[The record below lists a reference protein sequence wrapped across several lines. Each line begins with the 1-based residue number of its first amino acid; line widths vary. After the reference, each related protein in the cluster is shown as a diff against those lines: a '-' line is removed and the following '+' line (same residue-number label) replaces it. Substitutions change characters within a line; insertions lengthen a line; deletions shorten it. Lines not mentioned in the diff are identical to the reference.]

1 MKRFLLL
8 VLAAFFVM
16 LQFSC
21 SDEGFK
27 APSSGGDASAS
38 EKIPCI
44 VNEQCYEISRS
55 TCSLMGGTQGDSL
68 EPKIESCR
76 IPVDW
81 IEPFKLEIN
90 DSLYLDIKGI
100 VQINSDSPELT
111 LDSIYIKGSSGYN
124 ESVFAIDYEP
134 VAAEGELSYNFE
146 RVTPIDLSRD
156 DISCEDS
163 IKIAVYI
170 YAGGKSTT
178 KPVFGKVKK
187 PKIYCKDPYPIPDFT
202 CEWDPREL
210 KYGKKAVIYLQNI
223 DPGWDPNCKSRLYA
237 LSNGDTTW
245 LDSLEYTI
253 STKNGFPKMGDFSA
267 SGVVVCEDPTR
278 KGNLHKD
285 CEVLTI
291 EPVPEPIATGELSFK
306 KSDYAEGGEDFYF
319 IGTQVTKEDIES
331 SIEITNKNDVVC
343 GEIDIRITGSTA
355 AAGDTVTATAFVVCG
370 EDETEYELGNSIS
383 ATVLPN
389 PVVGECSFTNSSPSA
404 TKDGDTWLLRSSD
417 SLFLKDPVIDNY
429 GRCNV
434 EHSLTGASGSFA
446 AKDTLLLNNSGGQL
460 LNKITTRASCGSN
473 PRVTRECSEKVSVV
487 SYIDWTTCGDNKFDI
502 KKGQT
507 ILEFACDENK
517 GDYYIRCDGG
527 TRPSF
532 TLKIDGGTEGIIL
545 NGGDNGYNV
554 PNLQTIKEGDLYR
567 YPKSILVDTKEES
580 LKCTIW

>member
-8 VLAAFFVM
+8 FLAAVFAM
-16 LQFSC
+16 LPFSC
-21 SDEGFK
+21 SNEGFK
-27 APSSGGDASAS
+27 APSPGGDAGSK

-44 VNEQCYEISRS
+44 VDDQCYEISRS
-55 TCSLMGGTQGDSL
+55 TCSLMDGTPGDSL
-68 EPKIESCR
+68 KPIVESCS

-81 IEPFKLEIN
+81 IEPFKLVIN
-90 DSLYLDIKGI
+90 DSLYLEIKGI
-100 VQINSDSPELT
+100 VKISSDSPEIT
-111 LDSIYIKGSSGYN
+111 FDKIYIEGSSGDN

-134 VAAEGELSYNFE
+134 VAAGDSSYNFE

-187 PKIYCKDPYPIPDFT
+187 PKIYCKDPYPINIT
-202 CEWDPREL
+202 CKWDPGEL
-210 KYGKKAVIYLQNI
+210 KYGKKAVLHFSN
-223 DPGWDPNCKSRLYA
+223 WDSNCKGRLYT

-245 LDSLEYTI
+245 LNDLEEYTI
-253 STKNGFPKMGDFSA
+253 STKNGFPKTGDFLA
-267 SGVVVCEDPTR
+267 RGVVVCEDPTR
-278 KGNLHKD
+278 KSTLHKD
-285 CEVLTI
+285 CDVLKI
-291 EPVPEPIATGELSFK
+291 DSVPEPTATGELSFK

-319 IGTQVTKEDIES
+319 IGTQVTEEDIES
-331 SIEITNKNDVVC
+331 SIEITNKNDVEC
-343 GEIDIRITGSTA
+343 GKIDIRIDGSTA
-355 AAGDTVTATAFVVCG
+355 AAGNTITATAFVVCG
-370 EDETEYELGNSIS
+370 EDETEYELGSSIS

-404 TKDGDTWLLRSSD
+404 TKDGDTWLLRSTD
-417 SLFLKDPVIDNY
+417 SLFLKDPVKDNY
-429 GRCNV
+429 GRCTV

-446 AKDTLLLNNSGGQL
+446 AKDTLLLDKSGGQV
-460 LNKITTRASCGSN
+460 LNKITTRATCGSN

-487 SYIDWTTCGDNKFDI
+487 SYIDWKNCGSTEFDI

-507 ILEFACDENK
+507 ILEFACDEHK
-517 GDYYIRCDGG
+517 SDYYIKCNG
-527 TRPSF
+527 TRFNF
-532 TLKIDGGTEGIIL
+532 TLKIEGVTEGNSESNIRP